1 MKHLNANLDN
11 VTNVDLKENATGG
24 TRIIGVDSTGDIVE
38 VTLPASTGGGGSVN
52 VSLPNQIERGESFY
66 FEGAI
71 ADFDSACWTEGAT
84 VTLTTDATNHGGIS
98 ITGTISVVEER
109 FNYDTSTYDTI
120 RITATNAGN
129 TTGATDAFSGGQP
142 NYSPELNLYNVDTT
156 ANYTL
161 SVPACVV
168 DTSTGIGYDR
178 NSGSSTFYG
187 SSYAFQVPGSI
198 SPTQTGQAAGRNR
211 PQCRWI
217 FWGFDEDENGNQ
229 ILHPDTGIPSIVVAE
244 YARTTAQQYS
254 TTDPDHPN
262 NPPSSWFRNLGTTA
276 TSQGWLF
283 GTNMVIGGAPYPNQ
297 VRQGSANATRT
308 GYLVESD
315 PRGPSFNEGLEG
327 TTVYTIGTGIGGNE
341 PGFANVNLGGLLPAA
356 NTPSRSRESANN
368 QVAGTVAKTFFVW
381 APATTNCGLTR
392 GTDQGWSPFFSVVS
406 GSGAVRASDGR
417 YYINATPAAPLLP
430 SSPFY
435 DPANPDALD
444 VSGFYLNGEI
454 VEGEDGRLNS
464 LVDDRGSIPLGHG
477 WTARLDRTI
486 YRITEFTNN
495 NSTTTNGWRYVRAL
509 DRDETGL
516 SDTVASL
523 GEDVNGVRV
532 IVPVETD
539 AESTEPIAN
548 QNAFS
553 RVVSGS
559 EVAEADEVQ
568 DTLTLVAGDNIS
580 IDIEPGSDTITI
592 SSTDSAEITEINNIL
607 DGTNIVDVSG
617 AITTTNEIPVADG
630 DIAYVSATELYVN
643 NTGGSVNVG
652 TPSTFFH
659 ENNVPPFPSS
669 TLDPDFPQR
678 VPDGWLRIGGDAQTI
693 DIPSVVDVSGA
704 SLTNGISVQPGSIAW
719 ISITEQYWNASGA
732 NIVVIDPTTG
742 FNDTSLWLRFGG
754 DDEAAA
760 LSHTEPRTIDTTTMA
775 SVQDVLQTDHNLA
788 APYNFTVQVYEDMGS
803 NNYSLVLPDTVIVN
817 DVTGNVQVTFPQG
830 TVNGM
835 VKIEIR
841 K

>member
-11 VTNVDLKENATGG
+11 VTNVELKETATGG

-66 FEGAI
+66 FEGVI
-71 ADFDSACWTEGAT
+71 ADFDSACWAEGAT

-98 ITGTISVVEER
+98 IVGTISVVEER

-120 RITATNAGN
+120 RITAINAGN

-142 NYSPELNLYNVDTT
+142 NYSPTLNFYDVDTT

-161 SVPACVV
+161 SVPACIADV
-168 DTSTGIGYDR
+168 STGVGFDR
-178 NSGSSTFYG
+178 NSDSASFYG
-187 SSYAFQVPGSI
+187 QNHPFGASGSI
-198 SPTQTGQAAGRNR
+198 NPTDNRAAIESR
-211 PQCRWI
+211 PTCRWI

-244 YARTTAQQYS
+244 YARTSAQTYG
-254 TTDPDHPN
+254 TGADHPN

-276 TSQGWLF
+276 TGQGWLF
-283 GTNMVIGGAPYPNQ
+283 GTNQVIGGAPYPNQ
-297 VRQGSANATRT
+297 VEHGSANATRS
-308 GYLVESD
+308 GYIVNTD
-315 PRGPSFNEGLEG
+315 PRGASFNEGLEG
-327 TTVYTIGTGIGGNE
+327 TTRVTWGNGWGGNDAE
-341 PGFANVNLGGLLPAA
+341 FANINLGGLLPAA
-356 NTPSRSRESANN
+356 NTPSRSRASANN
-368 QVAGTVAKTFFVW
+368 QVAGTTAKTFFVW

-435 DPANPDALD
+435 DEANPDALD
-444 VSGFYLNGEI
+444 ISGFYLNGEI

-464 LVDDRGSIPLGHG
+464 LVDDRGSVPLGHG
-477 WTARLDRTI
+477 WTERLDRTI
-486 YRITEFTNN
+486 YRVTDFTNS
-495 NSTTTNGWRYVRAL
+495 NSTTMSGWRYVRTL
-509 DRDETGL
+509 DRDTFGL

-539 AESTEPIAN
+539 AEPTEPVAN

-568 DTLTLVAGDNIS
+568 DTLTLIAGDNIS
-580 IDIEPGSDTITI
+580 IDIEEGTDTITI
-592 SSTDSAEITEINNIL
+592 SSSDEAEITNITNLL
-607 DGTNIVDVSG
+607 DGLDVVDVSG
-617 AITTTNEIPVADG
+617 ATDASPIAVPDG
-630 DIAYVSATELYVN
+630 DIAYVSETELYVN
-643 NTGGSVNVG
+643 NTGASVDVG
-652 TPSTFFH
+652 LPSTFFH

-678 VPDGWLRIGGDAQTI
+678 VPDGWLRIGTEEIRDR
-693 DIPSVVDVSGA
+693 SVIDVSDTTSIDLVPDGA
-704 SLTNGISVQPGSIAW
+704 IAW
-719 ISITEQYWNASGA
+719 ISPILQYWNASGI
-732 NIVVIDPTTG
+732 NQFVLDPSTVSFATDP
-742 FNDTSLWLRFGG
+742 NWLQIG
-754 DDEAAA
+754 DGNSDAD
-760 LSHTEPRTIDTTTMA
+760 LSHTDIDDAPVDATVDRTIMISDHGLTGNNF
-775 SVQDVLQTDHNLA
+775 SVQTYEEIGA
-788 APYNFTVQVYEDMGS
+788 AMS
-803 NNYSLVLPDTVIVN
+803 NDWSLFLPDTLIIRSN
-817 DVTGNVQVTFPQG
+817 GN
-830 TVNGM
+830 
-835 VKIEIR
+835 IEITIPGNTVAGR
-841 K
+841 VKTEIRA